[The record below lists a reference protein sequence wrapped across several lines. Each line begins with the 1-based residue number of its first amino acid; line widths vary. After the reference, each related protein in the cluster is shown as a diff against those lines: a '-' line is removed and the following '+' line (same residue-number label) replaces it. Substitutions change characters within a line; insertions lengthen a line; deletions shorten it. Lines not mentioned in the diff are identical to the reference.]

1 MGLSIFF
8 DLGKWMAISPLCKFS
23 EPYDL
28 QGIALTGEAGNE
40 RQQQTRLLVSAD
52 LLTVLNHSDLACTKQ
67 RDSAR
72 GNIMMSS

>member
-28 QGIALTGEAGNE
+28 QGIALTVKRVMIANN
-40 RQQQTRLLVSAD
+40 RPSF
-52 LLTVLNHSDLACTKQ
+52 
-67 RDSAR
+67 
-72 GNIMMSS
+72 